1 MLTTAVGPVVT
12 VGHLTRALRP
22 VDSEL
27 RQAASFGVG
36 GVHDVHVDKFGKS
49 TLVAGHRRVVPG
61 WDQIRIHE

>member
-27 RQAASFGVG
+27 RQIASFGVG
-36 GVHDVHVDKFGKS
+36 GVHEVHVDKSGKPA
-49 TLVAGHRRVVPG
+49 LVAGHRRVVPE
-61 WDQIRIHE
+61 WEQIRIHE